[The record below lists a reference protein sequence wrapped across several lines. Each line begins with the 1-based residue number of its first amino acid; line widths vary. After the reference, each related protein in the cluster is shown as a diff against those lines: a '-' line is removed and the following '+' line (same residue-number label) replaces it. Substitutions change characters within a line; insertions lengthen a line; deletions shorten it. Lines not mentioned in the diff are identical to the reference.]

1 LDNAEHKCDLCKTP
15 FISPFTLAT
24 HQLYSCPAICECAL
38 RNLKPDGTATYSGD
52 EAGTSDDEGK
62 LKIVEDAFK
71 YRKKKVL
78 NKKNS
83 KSKKILEKMSN
94 ASETDENI
102 KSNCKNESEPRNDKI
117 IPANMNTTLDEN
129 SVSTSALQTT
139 ETQTKLNG
147 NDNGGRTNSS
157 VDPPGKELS
166 TAQKSNANEEEKLS
180 LVSGSESLKNEAELN
195 STTQQLKV
203 PLKMVLKLKSIVD
216 NVTLS
221 FKTNESSSK
230 KISKVPNVLT
240 TNNCSSGNVDEN
252 INVISNDCVDVLG
265 NERGLDESE
274 KLLAKNGESELL
286 NNAFVYSVERR
297 KSS

>member
-1 LDNAEHKCDLCKTP
+1 
-15 FISPFTLAT
+15 
-24 HQLYSCPAICECAL
+24 
-38 RNLKPDGTATYSGD
+38 
-52 EAGTSDDEGK
+52 
-62 LKIVEDAFK
+62 
-71 YRKKKVL
+71 L

-94 ASETDENI
+94 LSETDENI
-102 KSNCKNESEPRNDKI
+102 ESKCKNESEPRNDKI

-129 SVSTSALQTT
+129 SVSTSNSLQTT
-139 ETQTKLNG
+139 ETQTKLSD
-147 NDNGGRTNSS
+147 NDNEERSNSS

-195 STTQQLKV
+195 TTTQQLKV

-221 FKTNESSSK
+221 FKTNESSSE
-230 KISKVPNVLT
+230 KISKVSNVLT

-286 NNAFVYSVERR
+286 NNACVINGAKALSSNIRTMAAYCRILPTLGSPRLKYSYI
-297 KSS
+297 SG

>member
-38 RNLKPDGTATYSGD
+38 RNLKPDGTTTNSEE

-71 YRKKKVL
+71 YRKKKIL

-94 ASETDENI
+94 LSETDENI
-102 KSNCKNESEPRNDKI
+102 ESNCKNEI

-129 SVSTSALQTT
+129 SVSTSNALQTT
-139 ETQTKLNG
+139 ETQTKLSG
-147 NDNGGRTNSS
+147 NDNGERSNSS

-166 TAQKSNANEEEKLS
+166 TAQKSSANEEEKRS
-180 LVSGSESLKNEAELN
+180 LVSGSESLKNEAELKT
-195 STTQQLKV
+195 TTQQLKV

-252 INVISNDCVDVLG
+252 INVISNGCVDVLG

-286 NNAFVYSVERR
+286 IMHVYILLNGARAYGSLL
-297 KSS
+297 